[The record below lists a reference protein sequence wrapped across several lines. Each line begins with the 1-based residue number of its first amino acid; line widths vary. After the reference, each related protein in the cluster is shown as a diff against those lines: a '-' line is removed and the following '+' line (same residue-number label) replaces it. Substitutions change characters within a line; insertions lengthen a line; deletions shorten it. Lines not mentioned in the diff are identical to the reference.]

1 MTIVLALIVLVI
13 FIIGIVVLVNIV
25 RDEVA
30 DNLRRQRMAAEVAKA
45 TSKLRRLEHN
55 AMRQMHDATK
65 PFIDVDGS
73 ER

>member
-13 FIIGIVVLVNIV
+13 FIIGMMVLINVV

-45 TSKLRRLEHN
+45 TSKLRRLEHD
-55 AMRQMHDATK
+55 AMRQMNKVTDD
-65 PFIDVDGS
+65 FIDVDGT
-73 ER
+73 EN